1 MTIDE
6 LTKSVSDGNKIT
18 WKDAKSLLE
27 GHEYINAASQ
37 DGSLCFNFD
46 NCNLSVN
53 GINTNTGSTTIP
65 DDAVLYNPLI

>member
-27 GHEYINAASQ
+27 GHEYINASSQ

-46 NCNLSVN
+46 NCKE
-53 GINTNTGSTTIP
+53 
-65 DDAVLYNPLI
+65 YEK